1 MKKIFL
7 LVLASAMIGM
17 SGCKKNFEPK
27 LLGSLSPAN
36 FPQTEADFESYTME
50 VYKPFQAKWQ
60 YMNGTQAEFSIHGYE
75 FSIVQMFD
83 GPTDIMEKFTDWGG
97 FFTGFS
103 TANFDFM
110 KSMSRYKNHF
120 EQVRFVTRITK
131 IISDLDKAT
140 AVSSG
145 NKGLWT
151 GEAKMARGWLM
162 YYLLH
167 MYGPVPVIL
176 DPAKIGTDAE
186 YDLTRPTRAAY
197 VAAVAADLRFAADN
211 LPKSPSVYGRFNK
224 GLALT
229 VLMRLYLN
237 EKDWQKAEATGREIA
252 AMGYGLVN
260 NYRDLFST
268 ATERNNET
276 IFALSVDASADGG
289 EAKGNMNVWT
299 YYTLGDCPGITQ
311 KGGWAQALS
320 ATWKFYDSFDPSDK
334 RRLMFNTSY
343 TSLWDGKLKTRE
355 TGLKGPVILKYPDDE
370 NTSFAHGNDIPLA
383 RYADVMLMLAEAI
396 NNQSGPTAEAVDLI
410 NQVRTKHGGIAGLL
424 PAEIASKE
432 ALNTAILR
440 ERGFDLFLEGQRK
453 MDLVRHGKWQSALI
467 AVGKT
472 PPPAASDF
480 LFPIPQYALDASKG
494 KLTQTPGY

>member
-1 MKKIFL
+1 
-7 LVLASAMIGM
+7 
-17 SGCKKNFEPK
+17 
-27 LLGSLSPAN
+27 
-36 FPQTEADFESYTME
+36 
-50 VYKPFQAKWQ
+50 
-60 YMNGTQAEFSIHGYE
+60 
-75 FSIVQMFD
+75 
-83 GPTDIMEKFTDWGG
+83 
-97 FFTGFS
+97 
-103 TANFDFM
+103 
-110 KSMSRYKNHF
+110 
-120 EQVRFVTRITK
+120 
-131 IISDLDKAT
+131 
-140 AVSSG
+140 
-145 NKGLWT
+145 
-151 GEAKMARGWLM
+151 
-162 YYLLH
+162 

-186 YDLTRPTRAAY
+186 YDLTSPARAAY

-237 EKDWQKAEATGREIA
+237 EKDWQKAETTGREIA

>member
-7 LVLASAMIGM
+7 LTLAVAVIVM

-60 YMNGTQAEFSIHGYE
+60 YMNGTQAEFAIHGYE

-83 GPTDIMEKFTDWGG
+83 APTDIMEKFVDWGG

-110 KSMSRYKNHF
+110 KSMSRGKNHF
-120 EQVRFVTRITK
+120 EQIRFVTRITK
-131 IISDLDKAT
+131 IIGDLENAG
-140 AVSSG
+140 AVSSA
-145 NKGLWT
+145 NKNLWL

-176 DPAKIGTDAE
+176 DPAKIGTEAE
-186 YDLTRPTRAAY
+186 YDLTRPARANY
-197 VAAVAADLRFAADN
+197 VAAIASDLRFAADN
-211 LPKSPSVYGRFNK
+211 LPQSPAVYGRFNK

-237 EKDWQKAEATGREIA
+237 EKDWQKAESAGREIA
-252 AMGYGLVN
+252 AMGYSLVN
-260 NYRDLFST
+260 NYKDLFRT
-268 ATERNNET
+268 ATERNSET

-289 EAKGNMNVWT
+289 DAKGNMNAWT

-311 KGGWAQALS
+311 KGGWAQAFS
-320 ATWKFYDSFDPSDK
+320 ATWKFYDSFDTLDK
-334 RRLMFNTSY
+334 RRKMFITSY
-343 TSLWDGKLKTRE
+343 TSLWDGKFKDRTN
-355 TGLKGPVILKYPDDE
+355 GLKGPVILKYPDEE

-383 RYADVMLMLAEAI
+383 RYGDVMLMLAEAI
-396 NNQSGPTAEAVDLI
+396 NNQNGPTAEAIGLVND
-410 NQVRTKHGGIAGLL
+410 VRAKHGGIGGLV
-424 PAEIASKE
+424 PADVASKD
-432 ALNTAILR
+432 AFNDAILR
-440 ERGFDLFLEGQRK
+440 ERGYDLFMEGQRK
-453 MDLVRHGKWQSALI
+453 MDLVRHGKWQSALQ

-472 PPPAASDF
+472 PPPAASNF
-480 LFPIPQYALDASKG
+480 FFPIPQYALDASNG